1 MGPKRQGFR
10 PRINSSQI
18 KLPNFGS
25 RSGDSSSRIGR
36 HFSNKVVLKLNSAFY
51 KQGAPKLIDFWQ
63 RIHFES
69 PKLALTDELSPDG
82 DLKSGNFIWL
92 QLILGQ
98 KPCFLG
104 PIQVLTKK
112 VNIHY
117 LILVAVSHTTESPTQ
132 LIVQLTYL
140 YHQVLSVLTLNH
152 ISRIFEEKKG
162 YDLRKMIAGSERLLD
177 SLSNSMDQDPSSY
190 ILSAVR
196 VLPIQ
201 SSLRESVSSVIKQ
214 HCSKAQNVVFALL
227 IAENQLITLVRMKDY
242 FIHPADLHLIFNLVS
257 SSESFKLSESWTPIC
272 LPKFDSR
279 YILSYSEVSNKH
291 GIILFKKLHT
301 CLILQP
307 PRLLIF
313 EKHAAN
319 TVFYV
324 INIFLKIPTTC
335 LIK

>member
-1 MGPKRQGFR
+1 M
-10 PRINSSQI
+10 
-18 KLPNFGS
+18 
-25 RSGDSSSRIGR
+25 
-36 HFSNKVVLKLNSAFY
+36 
-51 KQGAPKLIDFWQ
+51 
-63 RIHFES
+63 
-69 PKLALTDELSPDG
+69 
-82 DLKSGNFIWL
+82 
-92 QLILGQ
+92 
-98 KPCFLG
+98 
-104 PIQVLTKK
+104 
-112 VNIHY
+112 
-117 LILVAVSHTTESPTQ
+117 SHTTESPTQ